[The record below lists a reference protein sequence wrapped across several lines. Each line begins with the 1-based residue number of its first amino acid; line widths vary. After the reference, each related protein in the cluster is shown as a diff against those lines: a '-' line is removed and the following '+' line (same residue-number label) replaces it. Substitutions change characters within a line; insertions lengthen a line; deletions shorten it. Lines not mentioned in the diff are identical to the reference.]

1 MENEKKFATEM
12 FGYDKKQVEE
22 YVKAMK
28 AEYESKLQAEKSDTN
43 RIANELSL
51 VKRKLEKYETDYIAK
66 QEKVASALITAED
79 QAKKI
84 IEDSRSEAIQEKD
97 RIEHLIEMEKE
108 KLLDMKREVI
118 DLKEKTIDIIDRY
131 SQEISSLIDQ

>member
-28 AEYESKLQAEKSDTN
+28 AEYESKLQAERSDNN

-51 VKRKLEKYETDYIAK
+51 VKRKLEKYEIYIFFF
-66 QEKVASALITAED
+66 
-79 QAKKI
+79 
-84 IEDSRSEAIQEKD
+84 
-97 RIEHLIEMEKE
+97 
-108 KLLDMKREVI
+108 
-118 DLKEKTIDIIDRY
+118 
-131 SQEISSLIDQ
+131 